1 MRLRT
6 TTTAMAMVL
15 AGSIGGA
22 MVASPASAAIGDCTN
37 YPNTICLVDKDN
49 WTGQV
54 WRQYPEQIDG
64 CRKLSREGFNNKASI
79 IYNQVQFHVGLVVY
93 DRDDCTGAKMEFG
106 SNEGATLTGMW
117 FDNKASSLRV
127 VLY

>member
-6 TTTAMAMVL
+6 TAVATAVAL
-15 AGSIGGA
+15 AGAIGAA
-22 MVASPASAAIGDCTN
+22 MMPTAASAAVTDCTN
-37 YPNTICLVDKDN
+37 YPDTICLVDRDN

-54 WRQYPEQIDG
+54 WRQYPSQING

-79 IYNQVQFHVGLVVY
+79 LYNQVQYEVGLIVY
-93 DRDDCTGAKMEFG
+93 DRDDCTGRNMYLG
-106 SNEGATLTGMW
+106 SNSGATLTGLW
-117 FDNKASSLRV
+117 LDNKASSLKV